1 MAKLIYSLITS
12 LDGYAEAADGD
23 LGTGADDQEV
33 HTFIN
38 DLFRPGRHVTPAWR
52 TPPAAWCC
60 RAPPWMRML
69 ASLLVRMFGDG
80 EGPVPWCGAGP
91 WWSRSRCGVRDVADG
106 VALSLI
112 H

>member
-38 DLFRPGRHVTPAWR
+38 DPLPPGGT
-52 TPPAAWCC
+52 
-60 RAPPWMRML
+60 
-69 ASLLVRMFGDG
+69 
-80 EGPVPWCGAGP
+80 
-91 WWSRSRCGVRDVADG
+91 
-106 VALSLI
+106 
-112 H
+112 